1 MAISNYT
8 VMIKEIEQTEN
19 EIVNGFNSLIFL
31 STISPEFKQQI
42 KKVQKWQKKQ
52 QSPLRL
58 ILAALKKR

>member
-1 MAISNYT
+1 
-8 VMIKEIEQTEN
+8 MIKEIIETEKKI
-19 EIVNGFNSLIFL
+19 EDGFNALIFL

-58 ILAALKKR
+58 TLAALRER